1 MTSAT
6 TGGLATLA
14 CLLRSPRFHGQVI
27 IGVIGLSALAG
38 LARETGSRLRTPGR
52 RGQGEEAVV
61 TCHPIPG
68 DRSGSARCAARS
80 RTSR

>member
-38 LARETGSRLRTPGR
+38 LAREQARACALLAAGDKARRL
-52 RGQGEEAVV
+52 
-61 TCHPIPG
+61 
-68 DRSGSARCAARS
+68 S
-80 RTSR
+80 